1 MLLTSRGFPQIYYGT
16 EIMLDGIAGDY
27 QGHRFD
33 FPGGWKEDKRNAFTA
48 EGRTASENEVFDYMK
63 TLLVY
68 RKNNPVLQNGLMK
81 QFIPENGLYV
91 NFRYNDKNT
100 IMIITN
106 NNEQEKELDVNR
118 FKEMLE
124 GKKEGKE
131 ITSSKIY
138 SLQSTVLVPAK
149 TVLILDIK

>member
-1 MLLTSRGFPQIYYGT
+1 
-16 EIMLDGIAGDY
+16 
-27 QGHRFD
+27 
-33 FPGGWKEDKRNAFTA
+33 
-48 EGRTASENEVFDYMK
+48 
-63 TLLVY
+63 
-68 RKNNPVLQNGLMK
+68 
-81 QFIPENGLYV
+81 
-91 NFRYNDKNT
+91 
-100 IMIITN
+100 
-106 NNEQEKELDVNR
+106 LDVNR